1 MSHKTSFKKTV
12 GNVLLSGLIFSVS
25 GCAMHN
31 IQSQSAE
38 PHIVLQTQ
46 GSFTVG
52 GTTVKH
58 SGTFS
63 EQNFL
68 SPDGQTAYGDHAY
81 VFYQIPVN
89 THKYPLVFQHGGAQ
103 TKRTWEST
111 PDGRDGFQNIFLKKT
126 IVFISLTNPVWVKPV
141 YQPKMIRVK
150 IPGRAILC
158 MPTRHFFCC
167 PVLAMNRAYLKIRSF
182 LTILKVLKHS
192 SVPGIPTQ
200 ENLIMS

>member
-1 MSHKTSFKKTV
+1 MSNLSF
-12 GNVLLSGLIFSVS
+12 
-25 GCAMHN
+25 
-31 IQSQSAE
+31 
-38 PHIVLQTQ
+38 
-46 GSFTVG
+46 SFFAVG

-111 PDGRDGFQNIFLKKT
+111 PDEDLMQDLR
-126 IVFISLTNPVWVKPV
+126 
-141 YQPKMIRVK
+141 
-150 IPGRAILC
+150 
-158 MPTRHFFCC
+158 
-167 PVLAMNRAYLKIRSF
+167 
-182 LTILKVLKHS
+182 
-192 SVPGIPTQ
+192 
-200 ENLIMS
+200 